1 MNYTC
6 KKQRMNFSKR
16 LLDWYK
22 IEHRDLPWR
31 HTKDPYTIWLSE
43 IILQQ
48 TQVKQG
54 LPYFQKFIS
63 RFPKVHDLA
72 EANEDEVLKLWQG
85 LGYYSRARN
94 LHFTAQY
101 VSKTLNGKFPDNYK
115 DLKTLKGVGDYTAAA
130 VASFAYDEPV
140 AVVDGNVQRVLSRFL
155 GIHTPI
161 NSTQGV
167 KEFKLKAQEML
178 DVSQPSTYNQA
189 IMEFGALHCRPKSPK
204 CMFCVFQEDCAAFQ
218 KGIQEE
224 LPIKLKKT
232 KVKKRY
238 FSYLVLTDSEEN
250 TLVQKRSGAGIW
262 KGLYEFPLMESE
274 HPPEAPTS
282 EDVLTKIQ
290 LKKSSIKSIKFYN
303 EKPIVHLLSHR
314 KIMASFIEI
323 RLSCKLADVELSEK
337 MELQKIKDLHQ
348 LAVPVLIQN
357 FIESELTLA

>member
-1 MNYTC
+1 
-6 KKQRMNFSKR
+6 MNFSKR
-16 LLDWYK
+16 LIDWYK

-31 HTKDPYTIWLSE
+31 QTKDPYIIWLSE

-54 LPYFQKFIS
+54 LPYFQKFVS
-63 RFPKVHDLA
+63 RFPTVHDLA
-72 EANEDEVLKLWQG
+72 RASEDEVLKLWQG

-101 VSKTLNGKFPDNYK
+101 VSKTLKGQFPETYK

-130 VASFAYDEPV
+130 IASFAYDEPV

-161 NSTQGV
+161 NSTEGV
-167 KEFKLKAQEML
+167 KEFKHNAQDLL
-178 DVSQPSTYNQA
+178 DVTQPALYNQA

-204 CMFCVFQEDCAAFQ
+204 CMFCVFQQDCVAYQ
-218 KGIQEE
+218 QGIQEE

-238 FSYLVLTDSEEN
+238 FDYLVLIDSEEN

-262 KGLYEFPLMESE
+262 KGLYEFPLLESE
-274 HPPEAPTS
+274 HPKDAPNS
-282 EDVLTKIQ
+282 KDVSAATELSVELIQ
-290 LKKSSIKSIKFYN
+290 SIHIYN
-303 EKPIVHLLSHR
+303 ENPVVHLLSHR
-314 KIMASFIEI
+314 RIMATFIEVKI
-323 RLSCKLADVELSEK
+323 KGLLSEVK
-337 MELQKIKDLHQ
+337 ASAAMEVMSKKELHQ

-357 FIESELTLA
+357 FIESEFSMA

>member
-6 KKQRMNFSKR
+6 KKLRMNFSKR

-31 HTKDPYTIWLSE
+31 HTKDPYIIWLSE

-54 LPYFQKFIS
+54 LPYFEKFVS

-72 EANEDEVLKLWQG
+72 EASEDEVLKLWQG

-101 VSKTLNGKFPDNYK
+101 VSKTLKGKFPDNYK

-130 VASFAYDEPV
+130 IASFAYNEPV

-161 NSTQGV
+161 NSTEGV
-167 KEFKLKAQEML
+167 KEFKLKAQDML
-178 DVSQPSTYNQA
+178 EDSNPALYNQA

-204 CMFCVFQEDCAAFQ
+204 CMFCVFQKDCSAFQ
-218 KGIQEE
+218 HGIQEE
-224 LPIKLKKT
+224 LPVKLKKT
-232 KVKKRY
+232 KVKKRH
-238 FSYLVLTDSEEN
+238 FNYLVLIDSEEN
-250 TLVQKRSGAGIW
+250 TIVQKRSGAGIW
-262 KGLYEFPLMESE
+262 KGLYEFPLLESE
-274 HPPEAPTS
+274 QPQEVPTS
-282 EDVLTKIQ
+282 EVINSKLH
-290 LKKSSIKSIKFYN
+290 LSKSSIKSIKIYN

-323 RLSCKLADVELSEK
+323 KVSIKLSDMELSNK
-337 MELQKIKDLHQ
+337 MELQEIKDLHQ

-357 FIESELTLA
+357 FIESEFPMA